1 MIESMTGYGRG
12 EAARRGM
19 SFTVELR
26 SVNNRFLE
34 ITSRLPRS
42 LSFRES
48 EIKEIIRSK
57 INRGKITINVT
68 EQKETTGTEL
78 SINKAAA
85 LSYYAL
91 LNQLRKTVKIR
102 ETVKLEHLIQ
112 FSEIFEP
119 GTDGEDENAVE
130 WTVFEEALRQA
141 VDSLK
146 LMRAKEGEELS
157 KDLIARIGQIDSRL
171 TEIERLSKERIPVER
186 KNLNER
192 IAALVEDP
200 KVINAQRLE
209 FEIAMLADKWDVTEE
224 CVRFRSHNKFFLEAL
239 HITEAAGRKLNFLI
253 QEMNR
258 EANTIGSKCNEIEIA
273 HHVVEIKEELEKIRE
288 QLQNME

>member
-42 LSFRES
+42 LSFREN

-68 EQKETTGTEL
+68 EQKEATGTQL

-85 LSYYAL
+85 QSYYAL
-91 LNQLRKTVKIR
+91 LNQLRKTVKIK

-146 LMRAKEGEELS
+146 VMRAKEGEELS
-157 KDLIARIGQIDSRL
+157 KDLIARVKHVDKRL
-171 TEIERLSKERIPVER
+171 ADIERLSKERIPLER
-186 KNLNER
+186 AHLNER

-200 KVINAQRLE
+200 KVINSQRLE
-209 FEIAMLADKWDVTEE
+209 LEIAMLADKWDVTEE

-239 HITEAAGRKLNFLI
+239 KVTDAAGRKLNFLI

-258 EANTIGSKCNEIEIA
+258 EANTIGSKSSDIEIA

>member
-1 MIESMTGYGRG
+1 MTGYGRG
-12 EAARRGM
+12 ESSRRGM

-42 LSFRES
+42 LSFREN

-68 EQKETTGTEL
+68 EQKESTGTEL

-85 LSYYAL
+85 KSYYAL

-119 GTDGEDENAVE
+119 GTDGEEESAIE
-130 WTVFEEALRQA
+130 WSVFEEALRQA

-146 LMRAKEGEELS
+146 SMRAKEGEELS
-157 KDLIARIGQIDSRL
+157 KDLIARVEHIDQRL
-171 TEIERLSKERIPVER
+171 EAVERLSRERIPEER
-186 KNLNER
+186 TRLTER
-192 IAALVEDP
+192 IAALLDDP
-200 KVINAQRLE
+200 KVLNAQRLE
-209 FEIAMLADKWDVTEE
+209 LEIIMLADKWDVTEE
-224 CVRFRSHNKFFLEAL
+224 CVRFHSHNKFFLEAL
-239 HITEAAGRKLNFLI
+239 RLTDAAGRKLNFLI

-258 EANTIGSKCNEIEIA
+258 EANTIGSKCSDIEIA

-288 QLQNME
+288 QLQNIE